1 MCNKMIMANT
11 QYLLHTKKSHK
22 GFVQMT
28 PFHPRCNPMREVPS
42 LFPLTVGEADWLAQ
56 GLTSK

>member
-1 MCNKMIMANT
+1 MIMANT